1 MRIEKAGAYNAAMTR
16 LAQLTTIA
24 SLLLLAAT
32 PSSAQE
38 ARRRWEMER
47 QIRLDKFEQV
57 LPRAMRDNG
66 IDMWIVAV
74 KENHYD
80 PLWKDLGRGYVT
92 GIGYYVF
99 TDRGGDRI
107 ERLALGPSGYLLEQS
122 GAYDSI
128 ASADRLAE
136 IVRERQPKRIGVNM
150 SDEIGPADGLS
161 ATMLSHL
168 KKTLGEPYAGRL
180 VSAEKLVSDFR
191 SRRVTSELVA
201 FGEAAGIA
209 VQLAERA
216 LSNEIITVGKTTL
229 EDVAWWM
236 QDRLLERGLGSE
248 FDMPSVY
255 VTGPNG
261 IVATSTN
268 RVIQP
273 GDVMMIDWGVQL
285 MNFGTDVKRVAY
297 VLRPGET
304 TAPKDIQAAFDK
316 ALSVRDVLKRAIK
329 PGVRADETMKR
340 MDDALKA
347 AGFGVIEFNKPNRDR
362 KTDVVYGFHPV
373 GNTGHDIG
381 PSLTTWQPLQSTF
394 VLKTQHLF
402 SFEYFAYSP
411 IDAWDGAKLRIPI
424 EDDAVLTED
433 GIQFVHPANY
443 RLLIVK

>member
-1 MRIEKAGAYNAAMTR
+1 MIRAFR
-16 LAQLTTIA
+16 LAIVAALFG
-24 SLLLLAAT
+24 LAAQ
-32 PSSAQE
+32 PAGAQE

-92 GIGYYVF
+92 GVGYYVF
-99 TDRGGDRI
+99 SDRGGDRI
-107 ERLALGPSGYLLEQS
+107 ERIALGPSGYLLNES
-122 GAYDSI
+122 GAYDIIGSP
-128 ASADRLAE
+128 AKLAE
-136 IVRERQPKRIGVNM
+136 LVKERDPRRIGVNM

-161 ATMLSHL
+161 ATMLVQL
-168 KKTLGEPYAGRL
+168 KKTLGEPYASRF
-180 VSAEKLVSDFR
+180 VSAEKLVSEFR
-191 SRRVTSELVA
+191 SRRVASEIVA

-209 VQLAERA
+209 IQLTERA
-216 LSNEIITVGKTTL
+216 LSNEVITVGKTTL
-229 EDVAWWM
+229 EDVAWWL

-255 VTGPNG
+255 VTGPEG

-297 VLRPGET
+297 VLKPGET
-304 TAPKDIQAAFDK
+304 APPKSIQAAFDK
-316 ALSVRDVLKRAIK
+316 ALSVRDVLKKAIK
-329 PGVRADETMKR
+329 PGVRADETMKK
-340 MDDALKA
+340 MDAALAA
-347 AGFGVIEFNKPNRDR
+347 AGFGVIEFNRPNRDD

-381 PSLTTWQPLQSTF
+381 PSLTTWQPIQATF

-402 SFEYFAYSP
+402 SFEYFAYTP
-411 IDAWDGAKLRIPI
+411 IPEWGGAKLRIPI
-424 EDDAVLTED
+424 EDDALLTED

-443 RLLIVK
+443 RLLVVK